1 MIKKIIAGVTH
12 GTVTNY
18 LRIYRISGIS
28 GLKTSDYK
36 GQPGKLHAYTE
47 QIKNSPEKQ
56 HVSPVKEAKQRIK

>member
-47 QIKNSPEKQ
+47 QIKKFT
-56 HVSPVKEAKQRIK
+56 